1 MLVWYSLLL
10 RRNLT
15 SVSNVCKAAPVTL
28 LRAPN
33 ALNELQEE
41 RFDFPFILNGK
52 LTLWLF

>member
-15 SVSNVCKAAPVTL
+15 SVSNICKAAPVTL
-28 LRAPN
+28 LWAPN

-52 LTLWLF
+52 WTLWLF